1 MAQVSWSLDS
11 RNLPFKS
18 GNELFPLPLTLGL
31 RVLAMKSFANSA
43 YCLILSNVLL
53 IARPETLQAKTG
65 DATIK
70 KDASTLATKNSTVA
84 GSDYQTNVADMSPAE
99 IIALLKK
106 INRATEVRANETE
119 ARLKAE
125 GWLPWDPA
133 LMSKNPL
140 IGGKPEGSKE
150 PIQGRHHTCWKCRW
164 KSPLTDYCW
173 S

>member
-1 MAQVSWSLDS
+1 MDS

-31 RVLAMKSFANSA
+31 RVLPMKSFANSA

-133 LMSKNPL
+133 LMSKNLL
-140 IGGKPEGSKE
+140 IGKEPKGSKE
-150 PIQGRHHTCWKCRW
+150 LIQGRHHTCWKCRW

>member
-1 MAQVSWSLDS
+1 MDS

-31 RVLAMKSFANSA
+31 RVLAMKSFANNA
-43 YCLILSNVLL
+43 YCLVLSNVLL
-53 IARPETLQAKTG
+53 IARPETRLAKAG
-65 DATIK
+65 DATIT
-70 KDASTLATKNSTVA
+70 KDASTLTTKNSTVA
-84 GSDYQTNVADMSPAE
+84 GSDYQTVSNVADMSPAE

-106 INRATEVRANETE
+106 INRAAEVRANETE

-133 LMSKNPL
+133 LMSKKQF
-140 IGGKPEGSKE
+140 IGGKPIE
-150 PIQGRHHTCWKCRW
+150 GRHHTCWKCRW

-173 S
+173 L

>member
-1 MAQVSWSLDS
+1 
-11 RNLPFKS
+11 
-18 GNELFPLPLTLGL
+18 
-31 RVLAMKSFANSA
+31 MKSFANSA

-53 IARPETLQAKTG
+53 IARPETRLAKAG
-65 DATIK
+65 DATIT
-70 KDASTLATKNSTVA
+70 KDASTLTTKNSTVA
-84 GSDYQTNVADMSPAE
+84 GSDYQTVFNVADMSPAE
-99 IIALLKK
+99 LNALLKK
-106 INRATEVRANETE
+106 INRADEVRANETE

-140 IGGKPEGSKE
+140 IEREPEGSKK

>member
-1 MAQVSWSLDS
+1 MDS
-11 RNLPFKS
+11 RSLPFKS

-31 RVLAMKSFANSA
+31 RVLPMKSFANSA

-53 IARPETLQAKTG
+53 IARPETRLAKTG
-65 DATIK
+65 DATIT
-70 KDASTLATKNSTVA
+70 KDASTLTIKNSTVA
-84 GSDYQTNVADMSPAE
+84 GSDYQTVSNVADMSPAE
-99 IIALLKK
+99 ITALLKK
-106 INRATEVRANETE
+106 INRAAEVKANETE

-133 LMSKNPL
+133 LMSK
-140 IGGKPEGSKE
+140 KPKEPKGSKK

-173 S
+173 L

>member
-1 MAQVSWSLDS
+1 MDS
-11 RNLPFKS
+11 SNLPFKS

-31 RVLAMKSFANSA
+31 RVVAMKSFANSA

-53 IARPETLQAKTG
+53 IARPETLLPKAG
-65 DATIK
+65 DATIT
-70 KDASTLATKNSTVA
+70 KDASTLTTKNSTVA
-84 GSDYQTNVADMSPAE
+84 GSDYQTVSNVADMSPAE

-106 INRATEVRANETE
+106 INRADEVRANETE

-173 S
+173 L

>member
-1 MAQVSWSLDS
+1 MDS

-18 GNELFPLPLTLGL
+18 GNELLLLPLSLGL

-53 IARPETLQAKTG
+53 IARPETRLAKAG
-65 DATIK
+65 DATIT
-70 KDASTLATKNSTVA
+70 KDASTLTTKNSTLA
-84 GSDYQTNVADMSPAE
+84 GSDYQAVSNVADMSPAE

-106 INRATEVRANETE
+106 INRADEVRANETE

-133 LMSKNPL
+133 LMSK
-140 IGGKPEGSKE
+140 KPKE
-150 PIQGRHHTCWKCRW
+150 PKGSEKLIQGRHHTCWGCRW